1 MKDFLGRR
9 IKVGDTLVYPVRR
22 KSAMWLSSIVVTD
35 LAVAFSTVY
44 GTNRKGRRIKLSKL
58 NRTVI
63 IRN

>member
-22 KSAMWLSSIVVTD
+22 KSAMWLSSITVTD
-35 LAVAFSTVY
+35 LADSTLH
-44 GTNRKGRRIKLSKL
+44 GTNRKGRRIKLSKPD
-58 NRTVI
+58 RTVI